1 MRNLYKSISFLL
13 MALMLPLCGCINDDS
28 LCGGDEEDKDSEG
41 IAIEFAL
48 TTSLPAKGGTRALI
62 APTGTP
68 ENGSLAENYLD
79 LDNLTFLLFDDK
91 QELLQVISPYVE
103 PEDRNSYI
111 RYRVTAFISD
121 YYFLHATTE
130 QLTFT
135 IVVLGNYQDL
145 SPERFGFAKGMKL
158 ADLFDQSKV
167 GTFAMPIRN
176 NWDNSWIPSIVPGE
190 NGQQRGFIPMAGMQT
205 FTVDVSD
212 LQKSNS
218 GNPLVIST
226 DENGKDINM
235 LRALAKIEIVDK
247 IGFINGTQPDIEN
260 RSWIEKAELIG
271 HSTRGSI
278 FPALAQWNQPGNPFE
293 TQYVQS
299 VSIPSDNTYI
309 GAQPTNDFSTDN
321 AAANANF
328 FLDAAAS
335 ALRENDNCRVL
346 SCYLTEYDPANRGT
360 AYPMWMR
367 LTVHGPGT
375 ANGSSTLYRLE
386 PAPYVDNA
394 PGNLLP
400 ILRNNIYRYEITG
413 IGTELDLTLIVD
425 DWDLHETNWEYS
437 DNPGMT
443 DDGYLEWAV
452 NPDISITQSNAEVV
466 IGNGAT
472 LTGTFNFD
480 EPKGGTWTASFAV
493 EGETERDAFMFVDA
507 DGNHVETISGTI
519 DGNEDTIRIIANM
532 SPTNFT
538 RRARLIFT
546 VTTFDGRTISADVLD
561 DAIYGRNTYFTIVQN
576 ASL

>member
-1 MRNLYKSISFLL
+1 MHRLYKSISSLL
-13 MALMLPLCGCINDDS
+13 IALMLPLVGCINDDS
-28 LCGGDEEDKDSEG
+28 PCDNGVDKADRDEM
-41 IAIEFAL
+41 AIEFSL
-48 TTSLPAKGGTRALI
+48 VTSNPTKGGTRALI
-62 APTGTP
+62 APTGTAQD
-68 ENGSLAENYLD
+68 GSLAENYLD

-111 RYRVTAFISD
+111 KYRVTAFISD
-121 YYFLHATTE
+121 HYFLHATTE

-145 SPERFGFAKGMKL
+145 SPQRFGFAKGMKL
-158 ADLFDQSKV
+158 ADLFDQTKV

-176 NWDNSWIPSIVPGE
+176 NWDNSWIPSILPGE

-218 GNPLVIST
+218 GNPLVLST

-247 IGFINGTQPDIEN
+247 IGFINGTQPDIDN
-260 RSWIEKAELIG
+260 RSWVEKAELIG

-278 FPALAQWNQPGNPFE
+278 FPTLEQWNRAGNPFE
-293 TQYVQS
+293 TQYVRT
-299 VSIPSDNTYI
+299 VSIPSDNTYL

-335 ALRENDNCRVL
+335 ALRENDHCRVL

-386 PAPYVDNA
+386 PAPYVDNT
-394 PGNLLP
+394 PGTLLP

-425 DWDLHETNWEYS
+425 DWDLHETNWEFS

-443 DDGYLEWAV
+443 DDGYLEWVA
-452 NPDISITQSNAEVV
+452 NPDISITESNAEVV

-519 DGNEDTIRIIANM
+519 DGNEDTIRIITNM

-561 DAIYGRNTYFTIVQN
+561 DARYGRNTYFTIVQN